1 MTGLTIA
8 AAAMQI
14 LNNALGAMKA
24 TKERA
29 KGSKDTELK
38 EEISTLYDALL
49 DLKEALMRLSDENAQ
64 LRHKA
69 EQLEIAQRQEP
80 ELRQVGVV
88 NFYFVGDK
96 GPYCQ
101 ACYDGKFHRLVAL
114 SPPEDWNGGIRRF
127 CPVHQDHV
135 YEKEMQH
142 GGMRLGGRRGV
153 TREGLAQ
160 VNVPLACP
168 PTG

>member
-1 MTGLTIA
+1 MTGLTVA

-38 EEISTLYDALL
+38 EEISALYDVLL
-49 DLKEALMRLSDENAQ
+49 DLKEALMRLSDENAE
-64 LRHKA
+64 LRRNA
-69 EQLEIAQRQEP
+69 EQLETAQRQEP

-101 ACYDGKFHRLVAL
+101 ACYDGKLRRLVAL
-114 SPPEDWNGGIRRF
+114 SPPEDWNNGIRRY
-127 CPVHQDHV
+127 CPVHEGYV
-135 YEKEMQH
+135 YEKEMQY
-142 GGMRLGGRRGV
+142 GVMRLGGRRG
-153 TREGLAQ
+153 
-160 VNVPLACP
+160 
-168 PTG
+168 